1 MIRKTFT
8 GALRRAATVALLGL
22 MAAPAFAEF
31 PEKPITVLVGF
42 GAGGG
47 TDTLARLIGKEVEA
61 ALGQPVVI
69 ENVPGGGG
77 VVAATK
83 LMNAEPDGYT
93 IGMAVTST
101 FSYAPLA
108 SKSVKYDIDTFDY
121 LTSAAKLQ
129 NAVVVSKDSPFNSWQ
144 DVVDAAK
151 SGEKLSFG
159 SSSPAVNLIMTY
171 VAAQDGYEMKI
182 IPTKGGAQIMK
193 DVMGGHIDMGWSAG
207 VHQRFGDDLKVI
219 VASGDER
226 LVNSPDVPTFVE
238 LGYDI
243 TGETTF
249 LFFAPKGIPED
260 RFQTLYE
267 AFSEGAKKAEVVE
280 MVEGKMGFPSTV
292 LSPDDLHES
301 VVSSTDTYRKL
312 MNPVSN

>member
-1 MIRKTFT
+1 MRRVAT
-8 GALRRAATVALLGL
+8 ALTLGL
-22 MAAPAFAEF
+22 VATPAFADF
-31 PEKPITVLVGF
+31 PEKPVTVLVGF

-47 TDTLARLIGKEVEA
+47 TDTLARLIGKEAEA

-83 LMNAEPDGYT
+83 LMTAEPDGYT

-108 SKSVKYDIDTFDY
+108 SDSVKYDADTFDY

-129 NAVVVSKDSPFNSWQ
+129 NAVVAGKDSPFNTWE
-144 DVVDAAK
+144 DVVAAGK
-151 SGEKLSFG
+151 GGQKISFG
-159 SSSPAVNLIMTY
+159 SSSPAVNLMMGY

-182 IPTKGGAQIMK
+182 VPTKGGAEIMK

-207 VHQRFGDDLKVI
+207 IHQRFGEDVKVL
-219 VASGDER
+219 VAAGNDR
-226 LVNSPDVPTFVE
+226 LVGSSDVPTFKE
-238 LGYDI
+238 SGYDI
-243 TGETTF
+243 GDDTYF

-260 RFQTLYE
+260 VFQKLYD
-267 AFSEGAKKAEVVE
+267 AFSSGAKNADVVS

-292 LSPDDLHES
+292 LTPDELREN
-301 VVSSTDTYRKL
+301 VANSSAIYEKL
-312 MNPVSN
+312 IAAAGN